1 MKFKLLLLLELKNTL
16 KKIPHIILGVVALIA
31 VIGAIT
37 FCGTK
42 YLYNLDMDITINLA
56 LVTEDDS
63 KLMTTITNM
72 VTEADSIKEYVNF
85 IPCTRDELPSL
96 LDNGGVYAGI
106 ILQEDAAKDIMSGKN
121 TPIEIVFPKNSGF
134 EAAIISEMASA
145 VASMLSTAQAGVYT
159 SIDFYNAHYK
169 NNAKDEMIE
178 RLNLTYIVT
187 VLFRG
192 NTFNDHV
199 ISATGNI
206 SLILYYVIAAIA
218 MFILFYSIN
227 SATIYSRYGIHL
239 SNKLINN
246 NVGILGQMFI
256 KYLSILTSYGFLL
269 IILLP
274 ILFYFFEMSIAFSL
288 ILPIILAIFCISA
301 LTLLIYEVF
310 SNNVTCILFIFLFS
324 VFVSFISGCIIPALM
339 LPDTIT
345 DISCFFPIKHIMSI
359 LTNIVL
365 GNNSIQPYILTA
377 LFIPVYFLLS
387 VVIKYLKIK
396 RTVE

>member
-169 NNAKDEMIE
+169 YNAKDEMIE

-218 MFILFYSIN
+218 MFLLFYSIN
-227 SATIYSRYGIHL
+227 SATIYSRYGMHL

-288 ILPIILAIFCISA
+288 ILPIILATLCISA
-301 LTLLIYEVF
+301 LTLLI
-310 SNNVTCILFIFLFS
+310 
-324 VFVSFISGCIIPALM
+324 
-339 LPDTIT
+339 
-345 DISCFFPIKHIMSI
+345 
-359 LTNIVL
+359 
-365 GNNSIQPYILTA
+365 
-377 LFIPVYFLLS
+377 
-387 VVIKYLKIK
+387 
-396 RTVE
+396 